1 MGGLLFQ
8 VVEAPLARVG
18 LIERAANDIA
28 ADRQIGWQ
36 HGKGAKK
43 DVVAFPLCES
53 SDEADADDIA
63 RGGRKTAGGVEIELG
78 AVGGEFFQVDGVPD
92 RVNRH
97 ARLQCRLKVFG
108 NACGVGDDCVA
119 ASGKH
124 AKEFCHDDAG
134 ADVVVNVPD
143 QRRGCRFGPCS
154 EYVHLEAIRVDEV
167 GLQFVQQPAE

>member
-18 LIERAANDIA
+18 LIERAANDVA
-28 ADRQIGWQ
+28 ADGQIGWQ
-36 HGKGAKK
+36 HSEGAKK

-53 SDEADADDIA
+53 SDEADADDIV
-63 RGGRKTAGGVEIELG
+63 RGWRKTAGGIEVELG
-78 AVGGEFFQVDGVPD
+78 ALGGEFFQVDGVPD

-124 AKEFCHDDAG
+124 AEELGHDDART
-134 ADVVVNVPD
+134 DVVVNVPN
-143 QRRGCRFGPCS
+143 QGRGCWFGPGS
-154 EYVHLEAIRVDEV
+154 EYVHLEAI
-167 GLQFVQQPAE
+167 